1 MNDNRFVL
9 SDTDG
14 ALSSTPSAVFEAL
27 HHPLRRE
34 VVRYLTEHECPISL
48 TELVESM
55 FVSEMA
61 SGDDRRRTGI
71 DLHHNHLPKL
81 MDYGF
86 IVYDTET
93 NIIERTCDISA
104 LEQSLS
110 LASRHS

>member
-1 MNDNRFVL
+1 MSNNKVVL
-9 SDTDG
+9 SDTD

-27 HHPLRRE
+27 QHPLRRE
-34 VVRYLTEHECPISL
+34 VVCYLTVHECPISL
-48 TELVESM
+48 AEMVESM
-55 FVSEMA
+55 FVCEKA
-61 SGDDRRRTGI
+61 SSDDRRRTGI

-93 NIIERTCDISA
+93 NTVERTCDISV
-104 LEQSLS
+104 LEKSLS